1 MWKLFIL
8 ALFPI
13 LQYTYLTLTPSHTPL
28 LTPSPPHTLPP
39 HTLPP
44 HPIHFSHPPYT
55 HPIHSSHPPL
65 LTPSPPHTLPSS
77 HPPLLT
83 PSLLTPSLH
92 SPSPPHTSTPHT
104 LPTLTPSL
112 HSHPPSS
119 HPPSSHPPS
128 SHPPSSQCV
137 AYIVAAELPAG
148 QWPDII
154 AGLLLNVSGTSNT
167 EAVKEA
173 SLEAIGY
180 ICEELVS
187 CNFQLNPYTTTPLN

>member
-1 MWKLFIL
+1 METIHSCSV
-8 ALFPI
+8 PYPTVHI
-13 LQYTYLTLTPSHTPL
+13 SNPHTLTYT
-28 LTPSPPHTLPP
+28 PPHTLP
-39 HTLPP
+39 
-44 HPIHFSHPPYT
+44 
-55 HPIHSSHPPL
+55 SSHPPSSHP
-65 LTPSPPHTLPSS
+65 PSSHPPSS

-83 PSLLTPSLH
+83 PSLH
-92 SPSPPHTSTPHT
+92 
-104 LPTLTPSL
+104 
-112 HSHPPSS
+112 
-119 HPPSSHPPS
+119 SHPPS

-137 AYIVAAELPAG
+137 AYIVAAELPAD

-187 CNFQLNPYTTTPLN
+187 CNFQLNTYTTTPLNRGHLSKQDTFSHPQYTPLLQHLNFSCP

>member
-13 LQYTYLTLTPSHTPL
+13 LQYTYLTLTPSHTYTLTPSLTLLHPPSHPSHPPSSPHSL
-28 LTPSPPHTLPP
+28 LTPSLHSPH
-39 HTLPP
+39 
-44 HPIHFSHPPYT
+44 S
-55 HPIHSSHPPL
+55 L
-65 LTPSPPHTLPSS
+65 LAPSPPHTLPSS

-112 HSHPPSS
+112 HS

>member
-1 MWKLFIL
+1 M
-8 ALFPI
+8 
-13 LQYTYLTLTPSHTPL
+13 
-28 LTPSPPHTLPP
+28 
-39 HTLPP
+39 
-44 HPIHFSHPPYT
+44 
-55 HPIHSSHPPL
+55 
-65 LTPSPPHTLPSS
+65 
-77 HPPLLT
+77 
-83 PSLLTPSLH
+83 
-92 SPSPPHTSTPHT
+92 
-104 LPTLTPSL
+104 
-112 HSHPPSS
+112 
-119 HPPSSHPPS
+119 
-128 SHPPSSQCV
+128 

>member
-13 LQYTYLTLTPSHTPL
+13 LQYTYLTLTPSH
-28 LTPSPPHTLPP
+28 PH
-39 HTLPP
+39 
-44 HPIHFSHPPYT
+44 IH
-55 HPIHSSHPPL
+55 
-65 LTPSPPHTLPSS
+65 PSS

-83 PSLLTPSLH
+83 PSLLTPSLLTPSLH
-92 SPSPPHTSTPHT
+92 SHPPYSHTLPPHT

-112 HSHPPSS
+112 H
-119 HPPSSHPPS
+119 SHPPS

-148 QWPDII
+148 QWPDSI

>member
-13 LQYTYLTLTPSHTPL
+13 LQYTYLTLTPSHTYTLPHT
-28 LTPSPPHTLPP
+28 LTPSLTSLTPSLLT
-39 HTLPP
+39 
-44 HPIHFSHPPYT
+44 PIHFSHPP
-55 HPIHSSHPPL
+55 SS
-65 LTPSPPHTLPSS
+65 SS

-119 HPPSSHPPS
+119 HPPSS
-128 SHPPSSQCV
+128 QCV
-137 AYIVAAELPAG
+137 AYIVAAELPAD

>member
-1 MWKLFIL
+1 MWKMICL

-13 LQYTYLTLTPSHTPL
+13 LHVHVSNPHTLTPSHTYTLPHTLTPSLTSLTPSL
-28 LTPSPPHTLPP
+28 LTPFTSHTLP
-39 HTLPP
+39 T
-44 HPIHFSHPPYT
+44 
-55 HPIHSSHPPL
+55 
-65 LTPSPPHTLPSS
+65 LTPFTPRTLPSS

-83 PSLLTPSLH
+83 PSH
-92 SPSPPHTSTPHT
+92 PHT
-104 LPTLTPSL
+104 LPS
-112 HSHPPSS
+112 SHPPSS
-119 HPPSSHPPS
+119 HPPPPLLTHPLLTPSLHSHPPS

-187 CNFQLNPYTTTPLN
+187 CNN

>member
-1 MWKLFIL
+1 MWKVFFL

-13 LQYTYLTLTPSHTPL
+13 LHVHVYMYVHVSNPLTLMPLHSPSHLSLTPSHPPHIPL
-28 LTPSPPHTLPP
+28 LTL
-39 HTLPP
+39 L
-44 HPIHFSHPPYT
+44 HF
-55 HPIHSSHPPL
+55 
-65 LTPSPPHTLPSS
+65 LTS
-77 HPPLLT
+77 
-83 PSLLTPSLH
+83 SLLTHPL
-92 SPSPPHTSTPHT
+92 HT

-112 HSHPPSS
+112 H
-119 HPPSSHPPS
+119 SHPPS

>member
-1 MWKLFIL
+1 MWRLFIL
-8 ALFPI
+8 AMFPI

-44 HPIHFSHPPYT
+44 H
-55 HPIHSSHPPL
+55 
-65 LTPSPPHTLPSS
+65 
-77 HPPLLT
+77 
-83 PSLLTPSLH
+83 
-92 SPSPPHTSTPHT
+92 T

-119 HPPSSHPPS
+119 HPPSSHPPYTHTLPPHTLPTLTPSLHSHPPSSHPPYTHTFPPHTLPTLTPSLHSLPPS

>member
-1 MWKLFIL
+1 MYIYVHVSNPRTLMPL
-8 ALFPI
+8 HPPSHPSTLS
-13 LQYTYLTLTPSHTPL
+13 LTPSHPPHIPL
-28 LTPSPPHTLPP
+28 LTLLHFLTPSLLTHPLHTLPTLTPFPP

-44 HPIHFSHPPYT
+44 HP
-55 HPIHSSHPPL
+55 
-65 LTPSPPHTLPSS
+65 SP
-77 HPPLLT
+77 
-83 PSLLTPSLH
+83 
-92 SPSPPHTSTPHT
+92 PHT

-112 HSHPPSS
+112 H
-119 HPPSSHPPS
+119 SHPPS

-187 CNFQLNPYTTTPLN
+187 CDFQLNPYTTTPLN